1 VAVAVSRRR
10 VAVSRVLRA
19 VGRVTTVAA
28 AGGTP
33 VVTVAAMRAE
43 TRTGTVGTA
52 VVERRVVSRVAD
64 RRRTTADLHP
74 LTSAGGSQLAGRTRA
89 IRAFG
94 PETHGE

>member
-1 VAVAVSRRR
+1 
-10 VAVSRVLRA
+10 
-19 VGRVTTVAA
+19 VAA

-43 TRTGTVGTA
+43 TRTGTA

-64 RRRTTADLHP
+64 RRRTIADLHP